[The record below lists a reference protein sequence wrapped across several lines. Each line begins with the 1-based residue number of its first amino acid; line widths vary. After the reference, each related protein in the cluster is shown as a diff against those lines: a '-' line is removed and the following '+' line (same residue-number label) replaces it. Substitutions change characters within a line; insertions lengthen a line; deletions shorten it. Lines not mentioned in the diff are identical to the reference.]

1 MCLHSSQKQ
10 NSEAVFVNI
19 PAKKKTQQL
28 YLFTFLPKTNSA
40 AVFVYISPKTQ
51 QLYLFTLLPKL
62 SSSICLHFS
71 LNSAAVF
78 VYIPPKNKKKIVFA
92 TNSGFLISMALQRF
106 SPSDCKL

>member
-28 YLFTFLPKTNSA
+28 YLFT
-40 AVFVYISPKTQ
+40 
-51 QLYLFTLLPKL
+51 LLPKL
-62 SSSICLHFS
+62 SSSICLHSS